1 MALTDQMERQGH
13 WLFKYRSILP
23 LLIFVLGLYI
33 FIQNEINPSNWVVKQ
48 TAYENVY
55 ELGCLLVSLLGF
67 FIRVYTVGYTPPNT
81 SGRNTKRQ
89 VADVLNTRGIYS
101 IMRNPLYVG
110 NFFMWLGIAMLTGDA
125 WFTVSF
131 ILLYFLYYERIIF
144 TEEQFLK
151 EKFGDIYLEWAS
163 QTPVVVPKF
172 KNFVKS
178 EYKFN
183 WRKVLRQEKNGFA
196 AVFII
201 FCFFDIIGEQL
212 KILPEYNIILHVAG
226 SLSILIYLILKFL
239 KYHSKLL
246 HDPA

>member
-131 ILLYFLYYERIIF
+131 ILLYFL
-144 TEEQFLK
+144 
-151 EKFGDIYLEWAS
+151 
-163 QTPVVVPKF
+163 
-172 KNFVKS
+172 
-178 EYKFN
+178 
-183 WRKVLRQEKNGFA
+183 
-196 AVFII
+196 
-201 FCFFDIIGEQL
+201 
-212 KILPEYNIILHVAG
+212 
-226 SLSILIYLILKFL
+226 
-239 KYHSKLL
+239 
-246 HDPA
+246 